1 MPPPATALD
10 PRVSGDDAQ
19 RRARFRAV
27 FQREFDYVWASL
39 RRLGV
44 HDRDAEDVAQDVFVH
59 VYRRLDDYD
68 PTRPLRP
75 WLFAFAFRC
84 ASDWRRLA
92 RHRVEAHDDLDR
104 RPGQALPADAIVER
118 AQERALVL
126 QALEQV
132 DLERRGVFILFEL
145 DQVPMKDVADS
156 LGIPLFTAYSR
167 LRVAREEFAA
177 AVRRI
182 RAQEPQGRG
191 QRPVAPQG
199 GKS

>member
-1 MPPPATALD
+1 MSPPVPALAS
-10 PRVSGDDAQ
+10 RVPSDDAQ
-19 RRARFRAV
+19 RHALFRAV

-44 HDRDAEDVAQDVFVH
+44 HDRDAEDVAQELFVH

-92 RHRVEAHDDLDR
+92 RHRVEAHEDPDH
-104 RPGQALPADAIVER
+104 RPGQTLSADAAVER
-118 AQERALVL
+118 AQDHALVL
-126 QALEQV
+126 QALDHV

-145 DQVPMKDVADS
+145 DQVPMKEVADA
-156 LGIPLFTAYSR
+156 LGLPLFTAYSR
-167 LRVAREEFAA
+167 LRVAREEFTA

-182 RAQEPQGRG
+182 RAREPHARG
-191 QRPVAPQG
+191 QRPRAPDG
-199 GKS
+199 GES